1 MQSFPGF
8 LKNTLCSVFLLTPRV
23 ILTRITAVVLGLSA
37 KVTSKQCL
45 GK

>member
-8 LKNTLCSVFLLTPRV
+8 LKKTLCSVFLLTPR
-23 ILTRITAVVLGLSA
+23 IIQTRITAVVLRLGA
-37 KVTSKQCL
+37 KVTSKQSL